1 MTTLTI
7 DDITPEAIMVRLVNT
22 AKIYRVPLDK
32 AVRLSSLEG
41 LPRDE
46 ILLAGVVAGKV
57 ARGRPALQAQYDFR
71 DVAIDGDFRLK
82 DIVFERSVGFVSD
95 DTERV
100 GIPYK
105 DLLSNLDVIQ
115 RLSDE
120 LAFYIG
126 FLYATF
132 SLPDAGL
139 TFHSHPR
146 PYLKLR

>member
-57 ARGRPALQAQYDFR
+57 ARGRPAGSWL
-71 DVAIDGDFRLK
+71 V
-82 DIVFERSVGFVSD
+82 
-95 DTERV
+95 
-100 GIPYK
+100 
-105 DLLSNLDVIQ
+105 Q
-115 RLSDE
+115 R
-120 LAFYIG
+120 
-126 FLYATF
+126 
-132 SLPDAGL
+132 
-139 TFHSHPR
+139 
-146 PYLKLR
+146 